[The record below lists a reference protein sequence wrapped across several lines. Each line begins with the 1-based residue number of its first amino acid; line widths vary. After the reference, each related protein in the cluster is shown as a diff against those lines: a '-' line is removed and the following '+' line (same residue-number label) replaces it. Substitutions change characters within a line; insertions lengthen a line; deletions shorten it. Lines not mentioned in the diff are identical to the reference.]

1 MQEERHEGENKIR
14 KRKKT
19 HKLYAAI
26 VLVLGVIIIC
36 LSVLLLFYVQRIE
49 IKGNQYCSDKTIVQA
64 IQNDK
69 FSINSLYVLAKY
81 SAGNGEVPV
90 GLESMEVKMKN
101 PWTLSVTVEEKE
113 SIGYFEHKKQ
123 RVYFDE
129 EGLVLIDGLAI
140 VEGVPLVEGVEFKN
154 IKLHSTLSCENS
166 GVFEEIRTIKHEFE
180 KNEIKIDHILYIND
194 RIYVYKGKKCFSLG
208 MEVTPE
214 KVAQIPPILK
224 KLGKKKGTLHLENY
238 SGGNETI
245 TFAIGEFPKEN

>member
-1 MQEERHEGENKIR
+1 MQEERHGSGKKLR
-14 KRKKT
+14 KRKKK

-26 VLVLGVIIIC
+26 VLSLGVIIIC
-36 LSVLLLFYVQRIE
+36 LTILLLFYVQRIE
-49 IKGNQYCSDKTIVQA
+49 IKGNQYCNDKTIVQA

-81 SAGNGEVPV
+81 SMGNGEIPL
-90 GLESMEVKMKN
+90 GLESMDVKMKN
-101 PWTLSVTVEEKE
+101 PWTLSVIVEEKE

-129 EGLVLIDGLAI
+129 EGLVLINGLAV
-140 VEGVPLVEGVEFKN
+140 VEGVPLIEGVDFKN
-154 IKLHSTLSCENS
+154 IKLYSVLSCENT
-166 GVFEEIRTIKHEFE
+166 EIFDEIKTIKQEFAE
-180 KNEIKIDHILYIND
+180 NEIKFDRIVYIND
-194 RIYVYKGKKCFSLG
+194 RIYVYKGKKCFSFG

>member
-1 MQEERHEGENKIR
+1 MQEEHHEGKTRLR

-26 VLVLGVIIIC
+26 VLTLGIVIIC
-36 LSVLLLFYVQRIE
+36 LSIMILFYVQRIE

-64 IQNDK
+64 IQNDR

-81 SAGNGEVPV
+81 SMGKGEIPL

-101 PWTLSVTVEEKE
+101 PWTLSVSVEEKE

-129 EGLVLIDGLAI
+129 EGLVLINGLAI
-140 VEGVPLVEGVEFKN
+140 VEGVPLVEGIDFKN
-154 IKLHSTLSCENS
+154 VKLHSTLSCENTS
-166 GVFEEIRTIKHEFE
+166 IFEEIKTIKSEFA
-180 KNEIKIDHILYIND
+180 KNEIKIDRILYIDD

-208 MEVTPE
+208 MDVTPE

>member
-1 MQEERHEGENKIR
+1 MQKLRNR
-14 KRKKT
+14 RKT
-19 HKLYAAI
+19 HKVYAAI
-26 VLVLGVIIIC
+26 VLTLGVIIIC
-36 LSVLLLFYVQRIE
+36 LTVLILFYVQRIE

-64 IQNDK
+64 VQNDK

-81 SAGNGEVPV
+81 SAGKGEIPA
-90 GLESMEVKMKN
+90 GLESMDVKMKN
-101 PWTLSVTVEEKE
+101 PWTLSVSVEEKE

-140 VEGVPLVEGVEFKN
+140 VDGVPLVQGIDFKN
-154 IKLHSTLSCENS
+154 VKLHSILSCENA
-166 GVFEEIRTIKHEFE
+166 GVFEEISTIKQEFA
-180 KNEIKIDHILYIND
+180 KNEIKIDRILYIND